1 MEDAKR
7 DKYLDDWNKKQ
18 SGKPLFNRFIE
29 NKSDKG
35 DKFALMRIKSMMS
48 STSLS

>member
-7 DKYLDDWNKKQ
+7 DKYVDEWTKKQ
-18 SGKPLFNRFIE
+18 SSKPLFNRFGE
-29 NKSDKG
+29 NKSEKG